1 MCESYRRDSDVYFG
15 ERQRQRY
22 ALHCINSFINNFFNM
37 IQNRRTRPIL
47 TALGEENKLVE
58 IPGVRVTLEQMT
70 EKLSKK
76 NAFHIGKRK
85 VQVNRIKAGEVLLSR
100 CNYVKLLETK
110 SHDALTSSMDRSVSL
125 CFPMRQDRLDDTT
138 RQLI

>member
-15 ERQRQRY
+15 ERQRPRY

-37 IQNRRTRPIL
+37 IQHRRTRPIL
-47 TALGEENKLVE
+47 TAQGEENKL
-58 IPGVRVTLEQMT
+58 VRVTLEQMT
-70 EKLSKK
+70 EKLSDKS
-76 NAFHIGKRK
+76 AFHIGKRK

-110 SHDALTSSMDRSVSL
+110 YCCLSHDALTSSMDRSVSL
-125 CFPMRQDRLDDTT
+125 CFPMRQDRLDDTA